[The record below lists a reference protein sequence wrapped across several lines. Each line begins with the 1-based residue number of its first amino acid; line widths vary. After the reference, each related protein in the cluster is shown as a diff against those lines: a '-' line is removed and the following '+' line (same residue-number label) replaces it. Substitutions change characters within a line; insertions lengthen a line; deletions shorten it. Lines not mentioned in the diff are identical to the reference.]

1 MYSNNEVILINVCK
15 ITDIAIVIVLCQGD
29 ALKRRKYTHDNCY
42 NPRIASETFQENN
55 IYRKVKFFKSST
67 TKKKYIK
74 EMKEFQNQL
83 KKKVETCDLCS
94 SI

>member
-67 TKKKYIK
+67 TKKKVYKRNERVPEPVKK
-74 EMKEFQNQL
+74 ESGYL
-83 KKKVETCDLCS
+83 
-94 SI
+94 